1 MKQILLE
8 LLKNPNQ
15 YDIHFQTWQ
24 FLHQASCW
32 TLPLLL
38 VPCWWLLEEL
48 IVLLCQWMSI
58 LLLCS
63 TDTSHFQAFGLWE
76 QYSIKSNNRVHCF
89 GCRFQLHPGKI
100 WHDMEPFYCRKS
112 VKFVDCYK
120 VYNCSVETQMRVNMS
135 TAADVKGE
143 ATEHEFQAETRM
155 LLDIVA
161 KSLYSEKEVF
171 IRELISNASDAIE
184 KYRLLSLSGGSV

>member
-1 MKQILLE
+1 MCIWMVTLIKFGTTTFLMKRILLE

-58 LLLCS
+58 LPLCLV
-63 TDTSHFQAFGLWE
+63 DTSHFQAFDLWE
-76 QYSIKSNNRVHCF
+76 QYSIKNIKMFFHPDLL
-89 GCRFQLHPGKI
+89 QLH
-100 WHDMEPFYCRKS
+100 
-112 VKFVDCYK
+112 
-120 VYNCSVETQMRVNMS
+120 
-135 TAADVKGE
+135 A
-143 ATEHEFQAETRM
+143 
-155 LLDIVA
+155 
-161 KSLYSEKEVF
+161 EVF
-171 IRELISNASDAIE
+171 YLWNFLLLASKNICSSQV
-184 KYRLLSLSGGSV
+184 RIVFQSFQ